1 MNLRVWNATTSVFD
15 SKFSVSAVGVVNV
28 GIWNATV
35 ITPSYGGTGVAN
47 TGTIT
52 LGGNFVTSGAFA
64 TTLTSTAATNVTLPT
79 TGTLATLAGVET
91 LSNKTFSG
99 YTYIGTVRLS
109 DNGGTFYVF
118 STMSVNG
125 NIGMPAAGCIIL
137 GSNTVLSNGALGT
150 SILSSGL
157 TSVGT
162 LTGGTWN
169 AAVISG
175 QYGGTGIANTGKT
188 LTLGGN
194 FVTSGAFATTLT
206 STAATNVTLP
216 TTGTLATL
224 AGVETLSNKTLD
236 ATNTVPTATVGTNTT
251 QIASTA
257 FVLANSSAGVP
268 AARSSIVT
276 GYAQTGDA
284 YSGTLKLDAST
295 LVDSVIAYLPITTSN
310 TTTSP
315 TFTYF
320 ISFNG
325 ITYSGTGT
333 GIATNTIYKYNDK
346 NAVIALQAGDLYG
359 TAIIKYDLANTRWIL
374 LNPLHVGS
382 PEPAFSAYTS
392 AIQTLAQNT
401 NTKIKFQTK
410 EFDRTGEFDN
420 VTSMRFAPSVAGYY
434 QVGASIAISTTVC
447 FISLAILKNG
457 VPFKGSESP
466 GTGYN
471 QTINTLIYLSGTDYI
486 EVYATLSVGQTILAS
501 SQVNYF
507 QAALIQRA

>member
-1 MNLRVWNATTSVFD
+1 LRVWNATTSVFD

-52 LGGNFVTSGAFA
+52 LGGNFATSGAFA

-79 TGTLATLAGVET
+79 TGTLSTLAGVET
-91 LSNKTFSG
+91 FSNKTFSG
-99 YTYIGTVRLS
+99 NTYIGTVRLS
-109 DNGGTFYVF
+109 DNGGAFYVF
-118 STMSVNG
+118 SGITTNG
-125 NIGMPAAGCIIL
+125 NIAIPSVSAITIGA
-137 GSNTVLSNGALGT
+137 NTVLSNGALGT
-150 SILSSGL
+150 SILSSSL

-169 AAVISG
+169 STVISG

-224 AGVETLSNKTLD
+224 AGIETLSNKTLD
-236 ATNTVPTATVGTNTT
+236 ATNTVPTATLGTNTT

-257 FVLANSSAGVP
+257 FVLANSSTGVP

-310 TTTSP
+310 TTTAP

-382 PEPAFSAYTS
+382 PEPAFSA
-392 AIQTLAQNT
+392 T
-401 NTKIKFQTK
+401 NTISQLLPVNTDTKISFNLKAY
-410 EFDRTGEFDN
+410 DRTSEYDN
-420 VTSMRFAPSVAGYY
+420 VTNYRFLPSVAGYY
-434 QVGASIAISTTVC
+434 QVHFNLDVATST
-447 FISLAILKNG
+447 SMILNLFKNG
-457 VPFKGSESP
+457 AAFIGISP
-466 GTGYN
+466 APTTN
-471 QTINTLIYLSGTDYI
+471 ILSIDRVIYLNGTTDYI
-486 EVYATLSVGQTILAS
+486 EAYGKIGVSQYVGMTS
-501 SQVNYF
+501 SF
-507 QAALIQRA
+507 QATLIQRA